1 MIRFSN
7 RVKYGLQFLL
17 FLDVDNEDYTDIQRA
32 ALSCDIPH
40 KFLEGIAVD
49 LKKGGVL
56 DVKRGAGGGYRLT
69 RNPREVTLGKVVAIL
84 DKKEPKV
91 YEESRELT
99 RQVVDEVLNDALDE
113 FWQIMNGMTLFD
125 IQKKYY
131 ESADKIMY
139 YI

>member
-1 MIRFSN
+1 MMRFSN

-69 RNPREVTLGKVVAIL
+69 RNPREISLGEVVAIL
-84 DKKEPKV
+84 EKKESKI

-99 RQVVDEVLNDALDE
+99 RQVVDEVLTDALDG

-125 IQKKYY
+125 IQKRCY

>member
-1 MIRFSN
+1 MMRFSN

>member
-1 MIRFSN
+1 MMRFSN

-69 RNPREVTLGKVVAIL
+69 RNPREISLGEVVAIL
-84 DKKEPKV
+84 EKKESKI

-99 RQVVDEVLNDALDE
+99 RQVVDEVLTDALDG

-125 IQKKYY
+125 IQKRYY